1 LTLSSLQQ
9 VDLFQ
14 QPGLDSFMKIGELSS
29 KCGLSIDTLRYY
41 EKAGLIEPPWRDGG
55 RRDYPDDA
63 LAWIKFLKA
72 LKATGMK
79 LSDMARYAQLR
90 SEGNGTSAERRQML
104 ESQRKVVLS
113 RMGELEECLAVLD
126 FKISNY
132 SEIEKKQ
139 DTRKH
144 AS

>member
-1 LTLSSLQQ
+1 
-9 VDLFQ
+9 
-14 QPGLDSFMKIGELSS
+14 MKIGELSS
-29 KCGLSIDTLRYY
+29 KCGISIDTLRYY
-41 EKAGLIEPPWRDGG
+41 EKAGIIEPPWRNAGQ
-55 RRDYPDDA
+55 REYPDDA
-63 LAWIKFLKA
+63 LAWIKSLRA

-104 ESQRKVVLS
+104 ESQRQVVLS
-113 RMGELEECLAVLD
+113 RIAELEDCLTMLD

-132 SEIEKKQ
+132 SEIEKKHN
-139 DTRKH
+139 TRKH

>member
-1 LTLSSLQQ
+1 
-9 VDLFQ
+9 
-14 QPGLDSFMKIGELSS
+14 MKIGELSS
-29 KCGLSIDTLRYY
+29 KCGISIDTLRYY

-63 LAWIKFLKA
+63 LAWIKFLKS

-90 SEGNGTSAERRQML
+90 AAGNSTSAERRQML
-104 ESQRKVVLS
+104 EQQRMVVLS
-113 RMGELEECLAVLD
+113 RIAELEECLTMLD

-132 SEIEKKQ
+132 SEIEKKHN
-139 DTRKH
+139 TRKQ

>member
-1 LTLSSLQQ
+1 
-9 VDLFQ
+9 
-14 QPGLDSFMKIGELSS
+14 LDGFMKIGELSS

-41 EKAGLIEPPWRDGG
+41 EKTGLIEPPWRDGG

-63 LAWIKFLKA
+63 MAWIKFLKA

-79 LSDMARYAQLR
+79 LGDMAHYAQLR
-90 SEGNGTSAERRQML
+90 AKGNGTSAERRQML
-104 ESQRKVVLS
+104 ESQRQVVLG
-113 RMGELEECLAVLD
+113 RIAELEECLTLLD

-132 SEIEKKQ
+132 AEIEKKHN
-139 DTRKH
+139 TRKH

>member
-1 LTLSSLQQ
+1 LTLSALQQ

-63 LAWIKFLKA
+63 LVWIKFLKA

-79 LSDMARYAQLR
+79 LSHMARYAQLR
-90 SEGNGTSAERRQML
+90 SKGNSTSAERRLML
-104 ESQRKVVLS
+104 ESQREVVLS
-113 RMGELEECLAVLD
+113 RITELEECITMLD

-132 SEIEKKQ
+132 AEIEKKHN
-139 DTRKH
+139 TRKH

>member
-1 LTLSSLQQ
+1 
-9 VDLFQ
+9 
-14 QPGLDSFMKIGELSS
+14 MKIGELSY
-29 KCGLSIDTLRYY
+29 KCGISIDTLRYY

-55 RRDYPDDA
+55 RRDYSDDA
-63 LAWIKFLKA
+63 LAWIKFLKS

-90 SEGNGTSAERRQML
+90 SKGNSTSAERRQML
-104 ESQRKVVLS
+104 ESQRAVVLS
-113 RMGELEECLAVLD
+113 RIAELEECLTMLD

-132 SEIEKKQ
+132 SEIEKKHNK
-139 DTRKH
+139 RKQ